1 MKNPSNDAKLRF
13 SPRPKEILIEDN
25 LWPSSEDKLSRQKEI
40 ENLTPLLINAQ
51 APLVICL
58 DAPWGGG
65 KTTFLKLWSHYLR
78 SLQIKN
84 LYMNAWENDF
94 ADDPL
99 LPLISTLDKWVT
111 SENEEPEAQAAWKKA
126 KKFVPGILK
135 STAVAAAKAATLG
148 ILDIDKELE
157 KLAGDVVGG
166 AVADIV
172 ESFNIKQKSLEQFKK
187 LLSEALGALP
197 DDQNNLIIFI
207 DELDRCRPTY
217 AIEMLERVKHLFDLD
232 RIIFIL
238 AMNRDQLSKSIQ
250 GVYGASFNGTQYL
263 KRFIDIDYQLRTP
276 SLKDYISVRMD
287 EPEISHYFNSRKDG
301 RYDLEHIIE
310 LTAYLALRFEYTP
323 RDINQLIGRLKLIFR
338 SVPHN
343 HHLDES
349 IIVPLLVLRQE
360 NPQLYTKY
368 SKNALCANNVIEFLS
383 GTRIGEGTL
392 EHRNAVMFGYLISA
406 ARDPYSNQGI
416 DELLAPW
423 IKWSEQLSETA
434 STSPTRSELQRT
446 VNVVIEVAT
455 EDREFRRRRG
465 VNELAFRRI
474 ELAGEI
480 NFS

>member
-1 MKNPSNDAKLRF
+1 MENSSNDAKQKF
-13 SPRPKEILIEDN
+13 SARYKEINIEDN
-25 LWPSSEDKLSRQKEI
+25 QWPSSEDKLSRQKEI

-58 DAPWGGG
+58 DAPWGAG
-65 KTTFLKLWSHYLR
+65 KTTFVKLWSHYLR
-78 SLQIKN
+78 SLEIKS
-84 LYMNAWENDF
+84 LYLNAWENDF

-99 LPLISTLDKWVT
+99 LPLISTFDKWIAAEDEDST
-111 SENEEPEAQAAWKKA
+111 ARAAWKKA

-135 STAVAAAKAATLG
+135 SSAVAAAKAASFG

-166 AVADIV
+166 AVGDIV
-172 ESFNIKQKSLEQFKK
+172 DSFNVKQKSLEQFKSQ
-187 LLSEALGALP
+187 LSVALEALP
-197 DDQNNLIIFI
+197 DDQNNLVIFI

-232 RIIFIL
+232 QIIFIL
-238 AMNRDQLSKSIQ
+238 AMNRDQLGKSIQ
-250 GVYGASFNGTQYL
+250 GVYGASFNGAQYL

-276 SLKDYISVRMD
+276 SIKEYISARLD
-287 EPEISHYFNSRKDG
+287 EPEISGYFKARKEG

-310 LTAYLALRFEYTP
+310 LMAYLALRFEYTP

-338 SVPHN
+338 SIPHN
-343 HHLDES
+343 HYLDES

-368 SKNALCANNVIEFLS
+368 SKDALCANNVIEFLS
-383 GTRIGEGTL
+383 GKKIGEGAL
-392 EHRNAVMFGYLISA
+392 EHRIAVMFGYLIA
-406 ARDPYSNQGI
+406 AAKDPYSNQSM
-416 DELLAPW
+416 EEVLAPW
-423 IKWSEQLSETA
+423 IKWSKTLTEIADA
-434 STSPTRSELQRT
+434 SQVQSELQRA
-446 VNVVIEVAT
+446 VNMVIELANG
-455 EDREFRRRRG
+455 DREFRMRRG
-465 VNELAFRRI
+465 LNELAFKRI